1 MRQFNAITKS
11 FQSSIPQTWSQR
23 KINCHQKFTDVLRR
37 RKWGR
42 RLIYQAMQS
51 NITLKAFW
59 RGMTEQLVSR
69 EPFVWDLQGLGN
81 NRIHQTPHSTK
92 TFLRP
97 LLSFLW
103 NYFCKSLSGSL
114 SDSKSMLSWSCWP
127 PTVLGVST
135 SAQGPN
141 VWCPKHAEVSRSCPF
156 QTQLRNTKEKQS
168 KVMSSPGPQ
177 TQETLRKDYSTQAM
191 RKPPLIPKQL

>member
-59 RGMTEQLVSR
+59 RGMTEQNPSNSLTQLKLSWGLYSVSFETTFAKAGVGASR
-69 EPFVWDLQGLGN
+69 IARACSLGPVDLQLSLEFPPQLRVQMCGVPNMQRCPDPVLSRLN
-81 NRIHQTPHSTK
+81 WETPKRSS
-92 TFLRP
+92 L
-97 LLSFLW
+97 
-103 NYFCKSLSGSL
+103 KSCL
-114 SDSKSMLSWSCWP
+114 
-127 PTVLGVST
+127 VLGLKLRRLSVKIIPHKQWESPRW
-135 SAQGPN
+135 SPN
-141 VWCPKHAEVSRSCPF
+141 NYSSKIRTGEVYIS
-156 QTQLRNTKEKQS
+156 N
-168 KVMSSPGPQ
+168 
-177 TQETLRKDYSTQAM
+177 
-191 RKPPLIPKQL
+191 